1 MKNRLPKTLARTII
15 SLVAMS
21 ACQFASAQAEPL
33 LGSVIN
39 KAEKPIEDVQV
50 ILRAPGSTEA
60 VEEHLTDED
69 GAFSIPMGSLR
80 PGYEIFLHKDGFQ
93 DVTLPINPQQLVVAK
108 IRIIMLRT
116 RTQPVGPTPT
126 PVKESAKEAEA
137 VWNPSAVDR
146 RERAIRKYN
155 EASAKFEE
163 DVADKEAAKKTAEQ
177 MYRESASIDP
187 TFADPLRVLSRLAMK
202 RQAWAEASRY
212 SEALIRIDPT
222 DYEAISNLYITLVI
236 TRHFERVGE
245 AAKRLISIEIEK
257 IAFVESHAEEF
268 YRNNLFVMARAL
280 YQALTEVAPDMPNAY
295 LNLGLCCAA
304 LDDVEAMKAAYE
316 SFVKYAPE
324 DHPDLDHVRQELA
337 RLDAIEPTDAAET
350 TDTTEAT
357 E

>member
-1 MKNRLPKTLARTII
+1 MKNRFLQSLARSITTFIA
-15 SLVAMS
+15 LS
-21 ACQFASAQAEPL
+21 ACQFAFAQAEPL
-33 LGSVIN
+33 LGTVIN
-39 KAEKPIEDVQV
+39 KAEKPIEEVQV
-50 ILRAPGSTEA
+50 ILRAPGSTDII
-60 VEEHLTDED
+60 EEHLTDED

-80 PGYEIFLHKDGFQ
+80 PGYEIVLHKDGYQ
-93 DVTLPINPQQLVVAK
+93 DVTLPINPQQLVVTK

-116 RTQPVGPTPT
+116 RTQAGPTPI

-187 TFADPLRVLSRLAMK
+187 TFPDPLRILVRLAMK

-222 DYEAISNLYITLVI
+222 DYEAISNLYISLVI

-257 IAFVESHAEEF
+257 IAYVESHAEEF

-304 LDDVEAMKAAYE
+304 LGDAEATKAAYE
-316 SFVKYAPE
+316 SFLKYAPE
-324 DHPDLDHVRQELA
+324 DHPDIDTVRQELA
-337 RLDAIEPTDAAET
+337 SLDATEPTDAAET
-350 TDTTEAT
+350 PDTAEAT